1 MALNLD
7 PTLYPH
13 LARYLDAVPGG
24 LQAHPQ
30 CKTTS
35 DFTLRTRQDATEA
48 LAAAT
53 LPAPVRERLVAP
65 WEPGEW
71 IPTTNNVMLMLL
83 MRDRV
88 VRDDAAFWRY
98 NLDRASEVFR
108 QPLYKALMFVLSPS
122 LMVLGAAKRW
132 GKFHQGTELVSRDI
146 SRQSAKLEV
155 RFPEHLFPE
164 LWLGGTSAAF
174 CAAVACA
181 GAAAPAARLHDVSPT
196 GASFDL
202 TWT

>member
-1 MALNLD
+1 MSLDLD

-13 LARYLDAVPGG
+13 LARYLDTVPGG

-35 DFTLRTRQDATEA
+35 DFTLRMREDVTDA

-53 LPAPVRERLVAP
+53 LPARVREPLAAA

-71 IPTTNNVMLMLL
+71 IPTTTNVMLMLL

-88 VRDDAAFWRY
+88 MRDDNVFWRY
-98 NLDRASEVFR
+98 NLERASEVFR

-122 LMVLGAAKRW
+122 LMVMGAAKRW
-132 GKFHQGTELVSRDI
+132 GKFHQGTELLSHGVSKHAAR
-146 SRQSAKLEV
+146 LEA

-164 LWLGGTSAAF
+164 LWLRGTSAVF

-181 GAAAPAARLHDVSPT
+181 GAKTPAAALHDMSPT

-202 TWT
+202 TWS